1 MARAAARGAERAL
14 ESKADKSGLFYE
26 SYGGYP
32 IYLGEYNRLLQLTI
46 NQIGEEAAML
56 FQPIEFDEVANPNKV
71 AGVQWRTY
79 AELASVRLNALAS
92 YLQNKLGTSQK
103 ETEGILEI
111 IDSNLRAALFEDPSR
126 EEEVQNALEI
136 IFRARALDYR
146 RSKVSIPYSS
156 KSFVPDFTFDFLDLA
171 LEVKLCKTTDQEK
184 TIIDEINADI
194 PAYLTRY
201 SRIIFVVYD
210 LGCIRDVD
218 LFRSGIEKN
227 PNIRVLVVKK

>member
-1 MARAAARGAERAL
+1 V
-14 ESKADKSGLFYE
+14 
-26 SYGGYP
+26 
-32 IYLGEYNRLLQLTI
+32 QLAI
-46 NQIGEEAAML
+46 DQIGEEAERL
-56 FQPIEFDEVANPNKV
+56 FQPVNFEKIANPGDV
-71 AGVQWRTY
+71 PGAAWRTF

-92 YLQNKLGTSQK
+92 YLQNKLGTSEK

-126 EEEVQNALEI
+126 EEEVQNACEI
-136 IFRARALDYR
+136 IFRARTLDYR
-146 RSKVSIPYSS
+146 RGRVSIPYSS
-156 KSFVPDFTFDFLDLA
+156 KSFVPDFTFDSLDLA

-184 TIIDEINADI
+184 TIIGEINADI

-210 LGCIRDVD
+210 LGCIRDVG